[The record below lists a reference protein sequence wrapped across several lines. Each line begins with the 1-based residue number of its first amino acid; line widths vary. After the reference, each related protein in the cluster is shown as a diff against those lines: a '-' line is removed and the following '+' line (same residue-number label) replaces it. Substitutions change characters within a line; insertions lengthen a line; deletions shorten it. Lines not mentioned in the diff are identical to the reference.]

1 MKETLKYNSIIIM
14 GFFSGVVFSTQ
25 FLQVPDDFT
34 APAEP
39 EEKAEEKAEKL
50 LAHPSWDLQSISL
63 WMFPFPYWKYLWI
76 SMAARIITLHPHG
89 DETL

>member
-34 APAEP
+34 ALAEP
-39 EEKAEEKAEKL
+39 DLEKL
-50 LAHPSWDLQSISL
+50 LAHASWDLQSISL

>member
-1 MKETLKYNSIIIM
+1 MKETLKYNSIITI

-39 EEKAEEKAEKL
+39 DLEKL
-50 LAHPSWDLQSISL
+50 LAHPSWDLQSISPVDV
-63 WMFPFPYWKYLWI
+63 PFSILEIPVDFNGSQNHHSPPTW
-76 SMAARIITLHPHG
+76 
-89 DETL
+89 

>member
-1 MKETLKYNSIIIM
+1 MKETLKYNSVIIM

-39 EEKAEEKAEKL
+39 DLEKL